1 MDISTFV
8 GRNEELTQL
17 YQWVV
22 KEHSRLVAILG
33 MGGIGKTAF
42 ALKFAKQV
50 QHEYDY
56 VKWLSLS
63 HAPSCDTT
71 IAELV
76 SFLSNQQENTPD
88 LGRLKHYLRT
98 SRCLIVIDNWEIIL
112 EAGRAGNYLPSY
124 ERYNELLQIVGET
137 QHQSCL
143 ILTSR
148 EKPALVDAIAG
159 DFLTTRSLKLNGSK
173 EVAMAVI
180 KAKGLTATE
189 IQQQQLCSLYSHNPK
204 ALKIVTSSI
213 LELFDGDV
221 KAFFQQNVIVFNG
234 IRRLLDWQFYRLS
247 KLEQNI
253 MYWLAI
259 NQGWTAIAQL
269 RSQIVPPVSTAD
281 LLEALEG
288 LNWRS
293 LIEKQSGCY
302 TLQPMWMEY
311 VAEKITQHIDID
323 VTIRQAYQKKQN
335 LAHTRLIAV

>member
-234 IRRLLDWQFYRLS
+234 IRRLLDRQFYRLS

-269 RSQIVPPVSTAD
+269 RSQIVP
-281 LLEALEG
+281 
-288 LNWRS
+288 
-293 LIEKQSGCY
+293 QSP
-302 TLQPMWMEY
+302 QP
-311 VAEKITQHIDID
+311 IC
-323 VTIRQAYQKKQN
+323 
-335 LAHTRLIAV
+335 